1 MEKVILNG
9 KLIDINTQQD
19 KNGANYYVLK
29 VAFPHI
35 KEGTKVSVVSKRV
48 IINQYTS
55 EYILTNFNNWLSWGW
70 LKVGDYL
77 EIEGYEE
84 AYVKEGKAY
93 SSVKPTTLN
102 NLSIVDIGMLQ
113 AQQNAQQNNQ
123 PQVQQPQQNVYTQ
136 APQTQIPQQNVYG
149 QQPQQ
154 VVYTQAPQQPQ
165 TQAPTQFINNPYQQ

>member
-113 AQQNAQQNNQ
+113 AQQNAQQ
-123 PQVQQPQQNVYTQ
+123 PQQ